1 MNENFCISV
10 NNGSEAMELNEYIDI
25 FRTEITPSDDED
37 LIREITIN

>member
-1 MNENFCISV
+1 MNENFCMSV

-25 FRTEITPSDDED
+25 IRTEITPSDDED

>member
-10 NNGSEAMELNEYIDI
+10 NDMSEAMELNEYIDI
-25 FRTEITPSDDED
+25 VRTEITPSDDED